1 MAGCFFAPVK
11 ALAKT
16 KIEPPST
23 LRAARALL
31 CDYLNESLYSLV
43 SSSASAETIIET

>member
-1 MAGCFFAPVK
+1 MPPKTRRDKKQA
-11 ALAKT
+11 ALSAESGS
-16 KIEPPST
+16 IFI
-23 LRAARALL
+23 